1 MEIVDETDQHQ
12 PSWICLGCGEGPK
25 KGGAARIAYH
35 LLGRGACKKCDLS
48 KSTPEFE
55 LKLQKVIDYV
65 EINDSKKARKD
76 IVRKVNE
83 ATGLASFSCGG
94 PKQSKLNFYFDARTS
109 VEVDATI
116 AEFFFGC
123 NISANTAEHPLFAR
137 VWCMPLR
144 VLLPHTS
151 PYLGSSSIGP

>member
-1 MEIVDETDQHQ
+1 M
-12 PSWICLGCGEGPK
+12 
-25 KGGAARIAYH
+25 
-35 LLGRGACKKCDLS
+35 LGRGACKKCDLS
-48 KSTPEFE
+48 KSTSEFE

-76 IVRKVNE
+76 IVRQVNE

-151 PYLGSSSIGP
+151 PHLGSSSIGP